1 MPVKLNIPLPSKGLV
16 VDRPGEFVDTRS
28 LTSTWNMDVRRN
40 LIQKR
45 VGTMA
50 IGSSLGERIMR
61 YFELVVGTTTRLI
74 RVGLTEVE
82 ALNKATST
90 WASVTASAMTG
101 TIDAPISYTFPLL
114 AGAKI
119 AVFTNGTDA
128 IRKISAAGNDAS
140 LGGTPPKAKYVKA
153 VGPYLVLGYITDG
166 GNTYYSRVQW
176 SETGDPETW
185 SGGNAGSID
194 LIEDPGN
201 ITGFGLFGNHLAVH
215 KHESIYVGQLVS
227 TADVFRFDRRPTGI
241 GTAAEATI
249 ANLPNGEHVFLA
261 YDGIHTFDGSF
272 APLIEAPIQEEI
284 RDSVNPA
291 AIHRSFGL
299 VIEEI
304 GEYWCAVPLGN
315 SEIPDT
321 IYKYNWKTGQV
332 YKDVRANM
340 TAMSLYINTSE
351 TTWDSMAGTW
361 DSQTTAWDSASFQ
374 SSSKRI
380 VFGDS
385 SGNST
390 YLVNGT
396 SSDNGTAIS
405 ANFETKD
412 FNAND
417 YGLPDLD
424 TMMRW
429 KGIEMWATGST
440 VTVEYSIDGG
450 ESWVAAGTKTLGS
463 YYPTDASPINVY
475 VDVVS
480 SRIRF
485 RFSNGTVN
493 ETFLI
498 KKYQVE
504 ATSREARK

>member
-1 MPVKLNIPLPSKGLV
+1 
-16 VDRPGEFVDTRS
+16 
-28 LTSTWNMDVRRN
+28 
-40 LIQKR
+40 
-45 VGTMA
+45 
-50 IGSSLGERIMR
+50 
-61 YFELVVGTTTRLI
+61 
-74 RVGLTEVE
+74 
-82 ALNKATST
+82 
-90 WASVTASAMTG
+90 
-101 TIDAPISYTFPLL
+101 
-114 AGAKI
+114 
-119 AVFTNGTDA
+119 
-128 IRKISAAGNDAS
+128 
-140 LGGTPPKAKYVKA
+140 
-153 VGPYLVLGYITDG
+153 
-166 GNTYYSRVQW
+166 
-176 SETGDPETW
+176 
-185 SGGNAGSID
+185 
-194 LIEDPGN
+194 
-201 ITGFGLFGNHLAVH
+201 
-215 KHESIYVGQLVS
+215 
-227 TADVFRFDRRPTGI
+227 
-241 GTAAEATI
+241 
-249 ANLPNGEHVFLA
+249 
-261 YDGIHTFDGSF
+261 
-272 APLIEAPIQEEI
+272 
-284 RDSVNPA
+284 
-291 AIHRSFGL
+291 
-299 VIEEI
+299 
-304 GEYWCAVPLGN
+304 
-315 SEIPDT
+315 
-321 IYKYNWKTGQV
+321 
-332 YKDVRANM
+332 M